1 MTELRKSVAAG
12 FIAVSLIGGS
22 VALAQ
27 PTVTYTNEVS
37 TTSTSVVVNLDDAD
51 PAVVTGV
58 TLNLTYD
65 ATVAQLTDGNC
76 AADVTFNGINGTTTC
91 TNDASTG
98 NVSISFLDGSLT
110 PLGDLMPAATIN
122 FSNVTGT
129 SAIADAAGTDCS
141 NDVGGSANCTF
152 TGVGNGPVDSDGDGV
167 NDDVDNCPMV
177 ANPNQEDADNDGI
190 GDACDPDVVDS
201 DGDGVVDAQDNCPA
215 VSNPDQVDTDN
226 DGIGDA
232 CEADTDGD
240 GVIDDNDNCPAIS
253 NPGQED
259 ADNDG
264 IGDACDDG
272 IADADGDGVADAQD
286 NCPNDA
292 NADQAD
298 NDNDGLGNVCDPTP
312 NGDPTDIPTL
322 SQWAMILMTGL
333 LLLWG
338 VVSIRRQS

>member
-27 PTVTYTNEVS
+27 PAVTYTNEVS

-152 TGVGNGPVDSDGDGV
+152 TGV
-167 NDDVDNCPMV
+167 
-177 ANPNQEDADNDGI
+177 A
-190 GDACDPDVVDS
+190 
-201 DGDGVVDAQDNCPA
+201 
-215 VSNPDQVDTDN
+215 
-226 DGIGDA
+226 
-232 CEADTDGD
+232 
-240 GVIDDNDNCPAIS
+240 
-253 NPGQED
+253 
-259 ADNDG
+259 
-264 IGDACDDG
+264 
-272 IADADGDGVADAQD
+272 
-286 NCPNDA
+286 
-292 NADQAD
+292 
-298 NDNDGLGNVCDPTP
+298 P
-312 NGDPTDIPTL
+312 NGGTDTGGTDTGGTDTGGTDTGGTDTGGTDTGGTDTGGTDTGGTDTGGTDTGGTDTGGTDTGGTDTGGTDTGGTDTGGTDTGGTPVDIPTM
-322 SQWAMILMTGL
+322 SEWAMMLTVFLLVIWGLMK
-333 LLLWG
+333 
-338 VVSIRRQS
+338 IRRRDDIS